1 MCTLKDYLEKRD
13 ISAEQV
19 EQARKDV
26 QELIDSYKENEKSSE
41 KVLDK

>member
-13 ISAEQV
+13 ISVEQM